1 MAVKV
6 DSKKNVKKRKSKK
19 GKIGKKIAGSIVSVE
34 IYSLLVVLVII
45 SCIRGY
51 RIGLKIFSEE
61 GGQPSPGADVVI
73 EVTSGDSTADVADK
87 LLEKDVISD
96 KFVFKIQTI
105 LYEGKFKAGSYTV
118 NTSSSPEDVIAIL
131 SGEVEETEES

>member
-1 MAVKV
+1 MLKKENQKKEKLVKRLQEV
-6 DSKKNVKKRKSKK
+6 
-19 GKIGKKIAGSIVSVE
+19 A

-45 SCIRGY
+45 LCIRGY

-87 LLEKDVISD
+87 LLEKNVISD